1 MVVVIREM
9 RWKTFSTEVE
19 KGSWKSVIR
28 SGLADPK
35 KFIKYENKWGGLRY
49 KRGSNS
55 FFNLHRIERE
65 IG

>member
-35 KFIKYENKWGGLRY
+35 KFIKYENKWGGFI
-49 KRGSNS
+49 KIKGVKS
-55 FFNLHRIERE
+55 F
-65 IG
+65 